1 MEYGFLSR
9 AGKFLQEQTKRRRW
23 MMIFLCLATGVTLGT
38 LGFLKLYG
46 QAMTHKVKMLDCQY
60 EVHEH
65 TEDCYEENEDGEE
78 VLVCGMADYVIHVHN
93 DDCYDQKGNL
103 VCQLSEH
110 ELHEHDDSCWEE
122 EEVLIC
128 GEEESEGSAAEVEEA
143 GTADDA
149 EQTAEP
155 AEDSQEP
162 EAEEKSGS
170 DAETVKELACEK
182 EEHKHDDSCYADGA
196 GCDKEEHTHGD
207 SCYEKTEELVCDA
220 AEHTHD
226 DSCYT
231 AGESELTC
239 EESEHEHGDDCYDE
253 EGNLVCEESE
263 HTHGDGCY
271 SEGGSELTCEMEE
284 HTHGDGCYEVT
295 ETLVCETEEHEH
307 DDSCAAESELVCEI
321 EEHEHDDSCYV
332 ETETEAEPEQKE
344 TSEPAEESK
353 TEEDTKT
360 EAPAESGEEA
370 EEGHTHTDDCYETQE
385 VLTCGEL
392 ELHTHDADPES
403 ETCCYTEDCF
413 DEEGNLIEGSRP
425 SCGLLQLEE
434 HIHTEECFKV
444 AELTPEEIAAL
455 NGGATLHVHTDEC
468 YDEEGNL
475 ICGHEVTHL
484 HQLEC
489 YDEDGNLICGFGGE
503 EQPKHE
509 HDAACYDEEG
519 NLICGNEDAKDHE
532 HDADCYDEEGNL
544 ICEYT
549 GVKDH
554 EHDANCYDEEGNLIC
569 GYEGVK
575 DHEHDASCYDILGE
589 LICGYEGVKDHV
601 HTEECYDEDGNLI
614 CGREVLEVYSQ
625 SKRFECDDYIVVARY
640 NEDAEIPEEAELL
653 VEQITPES
661 DGEHYAS
668 RETEYRA
675 MVEDEMAS
683 MRALL
688 KIGFYMEGEDGQ
700 TEVEPKTPVAVAV
713 QFLDEDGLA
722 EGKPI
727 TVIHFA
733 EEGTEKLDGSHAKDN
748 STTFKIDSFS
758 EIAIGYGPEEEI
770 KVNKNGTLHI
780 SNDFEFDADPFH
792 MVFHVEGDAKSIDG
806 SPVVVALPEEKKPE
820 DESALPGTEEPG
832 EGDALPEGDPA
843 DGEGELPEAEE
854 SVQPD
859 ADAAPE
865 VDADTEGDAAANPEG
880 DAATDGDA
888 AGNENVSSSQLNF
901 HVKSLDDDAELR
913 EALMSYLGEST
924 DEVNRNI
931 LHTISYGMTYGDVEL
946 DLSNCVVTA
955 EITLGTAA
963 PIAEG
968 GTPEGESFPEDGDVS
983 EPETAG
989 DEDVPEEAD
998 TEPTDDA
1005 DEPETADE
1013 GLTEGTENTDAASD
1027 DLPIAGDGQENT
1039 EPVSVISK
1047 KTAVVNEITE
1057 DKKEVQ
1063 AFKELLTDMDEETEI
1078 SVMAI
1083 GVSPTGQMNKLATMA
1098 VGEEQQ
1104 MDVSWN
1110 GGVMAIA
1117 DESTSNPIFTV
1128 QYYAYAQIMAT
1139 ENPGG
1144 ADVKAIRIIDT
1155 VQSGQDGVLNGAQ
1168 LPKNQSMP
1176 DTRNMYVK
1184 KSSDGPYTIGPT
1196 GAWHVYDPVY
1206 ISKDD
1211 IKSLTKIYT
1220 ADLYEFKEASGGLSH
1235 INKFAK
1241 EGLHYGLWEVWVTD
1255 DKTKVDSVKKEDW
1268 THVYKVQVTDD
1279 KIQADSE
1286 EKEDWTFVD
1295 EKTGETGKLTFL
1307 NDSTKEDEARAQGL
1321 IPITI
1326 TKDTVIRLVGRSNDD
1341 ENINY
1346 PARFYDYDITNGNPV
1361 EKNKE
1366 WDRVFTGINSLN
1378 NYQNKNKNDSTVV
1391 RYGFGNNNCGNTG
1404 LQNVYWPA
1412 GHANYSGNYT
1422 NYINRARTKTDGKS
1436 SLKSIIEKCSFGLT
1450 ESSLSNGYPVI
1461 KADAPDLFNPQAKV
1475 EGRTEVAGRSLNFS
1489 RDGDTY
1495 TLTSVT
1501 GSGACANNLN
1511 QFQLSADAA
1520 YGTKDESIGFPGDPV
1535 FTNQFWPMDNA
1546 PTFGDT
1552 KNGHDPKFGTDAQY
1566 TSYGLNA
1573 SDDKQEHN
1581 SFFGMTFDVE
1591 FNLTTDYVGPLN
1603 YYFFGDDD
1611 MWVFLEYPNGSTK
1624 LICDIGGVHQAA
1636 GEYVDL
1642 WNYIQKPEDNKT
1654 LESDKTQVT
1663 EKYKLKFFY
1672 TERGASG
1679 STCWMQ
1685 FTLPSVNAVPVIDYT
1700 GNVKSSLTLG
1710 KKVEGEPTNERFDFT
1725 IKFDGSADNI
1735 KLNTY
1740 PYEIRKT
1747 TDGTTEEP
1755 GELVESGDIRSGGTF
1770 KLGDGETIKV
1780 FNLPD
1785 GTTYK
1790 IEEKKYAGYI
1800 PGLTSSPEGTILKD
1814 QTVEGNIDW
1823 DRDDILGYINQEVE
1837 YNLPETGGPGPIWY
1851 MIAGAFFILL
1861 GTGLMYNKK
1870 FSERRV

>member
-332 ETETEAEPEQKE
+332 ETEMEAEPEQKE
-344 TSEPAEESK
+344 TSEPAEEPK

-444 AELTPEEIAAL
+444 AELTPEEIAAI

-532 HDADCYDEEGNL
+532 HDANCYDEEGNL

-549 GVKDH
+549 GVEDH
-554 EHDANCYDEEGNLIC
+554 EHDASCYDEEGNLIC

-601 HTEECYDEDGNLI
+601 HTEECYDENGNLI

-688 KIGFYMEGEDGQ
+688 KIGFYMGGEDGQ

-865 VDADTEGDAAANPEG
+865 GDADTEGDAAANPEG
-880 DAATDGDA
+880 DAAADGDA
-888 AGNENVSSSQLNF
+888 AGNENVPSPQLNF

-913 EALMSYLGEST
+913 EALMGYLGEST

-931 LHTISYGMTYGDVEL
+931 LHMISYQMTYGDVEL

-963 PIAEG
+963 PAAEG
-968 GTPEGESFPEDGDVS
+968 GAPEGESFPEDGDVT
-983 EPETAG
+983 EPEMVG
-989 DEDVPEEAD
+989 DADVPEESD
-998 TEPTDDA
+998 TEPTEDA
-1005 DEPETADE
+1005 DEPKTEDE

-1027 DLPIAGDGQENT
+1027 DSSAAGDGQENT
-1039 EPVSVISK
+1039 EPVSVTSK
-1047 KTAVVNEITE
+1047 STAVVNEITE

-1083 GVSPTGQMNKLATMA
+1083 GVSPAGQMNKLATMA

-1110 GGVMAIA
+1110 GGVMAFA
-1117 DESTSNPIFTV
+1117 DESTSNPTFIV
-1128 QYYAYAQIMAT
+1128 QYYAYVQKMPT
-1139 ENPGG
+1139 EDPGNG
-1144 ADVKAIRIIDT
+1144 AEAIKIIDT
-1155 VQSGQDGVLNGAQ
+1155 VQKGQDGVYGKAK
-1168 LPKNQSMP
+1168 LPGNTTINVNT

-1184 KSSDGPYTIGPT
+1184 ISDNQE
-1196 GAWHVYDPVY
+1196 GATWPAYDPVY
-1206 ISKDD
+1206 ISKDSTD
-1211 IKSLTKIYT
+1211 SLTKIYT
-1220 ADLYEFKEASGGLSH
+1220 ADLYPYREVASGLEH

-1241 EGLHYGLWEVWVTD
+1241 DGLNYDLFEVWVLKKGRDPESNNKD
-1255 DKTKVDSVKKEDW
+1255 DWDWYGGED
-1268 THVYKVQVTDD
+1268 
-1279 KIQADSE
+1279 I
-1286 EKEDWTFVD
+1286 
-1295 EKTGETGKLTFL
+1295 GKLVFRNNEVT
-1307 NDSTKEDEARAQGL
+1307 EDGKISVR
-1321 IPITI
+1321 I
-1326 TKDTVIRLVGRSNDD
+1326 TKDTVIRLVGRSND
-1341 ENINY
+1341 EKNKNY
-1346 PARFYDYDITNGNPV
+1346 PARFFDYD
-1361 EKNKE
+1361 
-1366 WDRVFTGINSLN
+1366 FTDGTAENRNLQGINNPLN
-1378 NYQNKNKNDSTVV
+1378 YRKDGDNVTTP
-1391 RYGFGNNNCGNTG
+1391 RYGFGNNSSGSTG
-1404 LQNVYWPA
+1404 LEQDVLGSA
-1412 GHANYSGNYT
+1412 GD
-1422 NYINRARTKTDGKS
+1422 YINQARRQSDGKTGA
-1436 SLKSIIEKCSFGLT
+1436 KTIIEKCHFGLV
-1450 ESSLSNGYPVI
+1450 ESALSKEGYPVI
-1461 KADAPDLFNPQAKV
+1461 KVNAPDLFNPQAKDV
-1475 EGRTEVAGRSLNFS
+1475 VGRTEIPGYSLNFD

-1495 TLTSVT
+1495 TLTSVE
-1501 GSGACANNLN
+1501 GAGNHAQNLD
-1511 QFQLSADAA
+1511 QFQKRPVTA
-1520 YGTKDESIGFPGDPV
+1520 YGTSDQIW
-1535 FTNQFWPMDNA
+1535 TNQFWPMDSA
-1546 PTFGDT
+1546 ATFGDT
-1552 KNGHDPKFGTDAQY
+1552 ANKHDPKFGRVVRTAVDKWGNVLKY
-1566 TSYGLNA
+1566 SVGDLVI
-1573 SDDKQEHN
+1573 SDDEQDHN
-1581 SFFGMTFDVE
+1581 SFFGMTFEVE
-1591 FNLTTDYVGPLN
+1591 FELTDDYVGPLN

-1642 WNYIQKPEDNKT
+1642 WNYIQKPEDNIT
-1654 LESDKTQVT
+1654 NTDNNSNGNNSNDMNNDNSNADESDQEDDRVKP
-1663 EKYKLKFFY
+1663 KYKLKFFY

-1700 GNVKSSLTLG
+1700 GNVKSTLTMG
-1710 KKVEGEPTNERFDFT
+1710 KTVTEDGKPVEGHTHVSGCYDADGKLICGKTESRRFDFT
-1725 IKFDGSADNI
+1725 ITFEGKAANI
-1735 KLNTY
+1735 ATNDY
-1740 PYEIRKT
+1740 PYRIKNA
-1747 TDGTTEEP
+1747 DGI
-1755 GELVESGDIRSGGTF
+1755 LVESGDIRSGGTF
-1770 KLGDGETIKV
+1770 KLGHGQTIEV

-1785 GTTYK
+1785 ETTYT
-1790 IEEKKYAGYI
+1790 IEEKNHAGYE
-1800 PGLTSSPEGTILKD
+1800 PGLGTGNTSGAIIKD

-1823 DRDDILGYINQEVE
+1823 DRDDVVDYINQTVE

>member
-103 VCQLSEH
+103 VCQLEEH

-128 GEEESEGSAAEVEEA
+128 GEEESEGSVAEVEEA
-143 GTADDA
+143 GTAEDA

-196 GCDKEEHTHGD
+196 GCDKEAHTHGD

-271 SEGGSELTCEMEE
+271 SEGGSELTCGMEE

-360 EAPAESGEEA
+360 EEPAESGEEA

-444 AELTPEEIAAL
+444 AELTPEEIAAI

-532 HDADCYDEEGNL
+532 HDANCYDEEGNL

-554 EHDANCYDEEGNLIC
+554 EHDASCYDEEGNLIC

-601 HTEECYDEDGNLI
+601 HTEECYDEEGNLI

-820 DESALPGTEEPG
+820 DGGALPGTEEPG

-843 DGEGELPEAEE
+843 DGEGELPETEE

-865 VDADTEGDAAANPEG
+865 GDADTEGDAAANPEG
-880 DAATDGDA
+880 DSAADGDA
-888 AGNENVSSSQLNF
+888 AGNENVPGPQLNF

-913 EALMSYLGEST
+913 EALMGYLGEST

-931 LHTISYGMTYGDVEL
+931 LHMISYQMTYGDVEL

-963 PIAEG
+963 PAAEG
-968 GTPEGESFPEDGDVS
+968 GAPEGESFPEDGDVT

-989 DEDVPEEAD
+989 DADVPEKSD

-1005 DEPETADE
+1005 DEPKTTDE

-1027 DLPIAGDGQENT
+1027 DPSADGDGQET
-1039 EPVSVISK
+1039 EEPVSVTSK
-1047 KTAVVNEITE
+1047 NTAVVTEITE

-1083 GVSPTGQMNKLATMA
+1083 GVSPAGQMNKLATMA

-1128 QYYAYAQIMAT
+1128 QYYAYAQIMPT
-1139 ENPGG
+1139 KDPGNG
-1144 ADVKAIRIIDT
+1144 AEAIKIIDT
-1155 VQSGQDGVLNGAQ
+1155 VKNGQDGVKGGAQ
-1168 LPKNQSMP
+1168 LPTNSSIP
-1176 DTRNMYVK
+1176 GTRNMYVK
-1184 KSSDGPYTIGPT
+1184 QSANQDGTT
-1196 GAWHVYDPVY
+1196 WTAYDPVY
-1206 ISKDD
+1206 ADKGSEG
-1211 IKSLTKIYT
+1211 SLTKIYT
-1220 ADLYEFKEASGGLSH
+1220 ADLYEFSKVSTDFLKY

-1241 EGLHYGLWEVWVTD
+1241 AGLNYDLYEVWVL
-1255 DKTKVDSVKKEDW
+1255 KEGRDP
-1268 THVYKVQVTDD
+1268 
-1279 KIQADSE
+1279 E
-1286 EKEDWTFVD
+1286 
-1295 EKTGETGKLTFL
+1295 
-1307 NDSTKEDEARAQGL
+1307 STKKDDWYWYRGEDINKLVFRNNDVTIEGE
-1321 IPITI
+1321 IPVRVTGS
-1326 TKDTVIRLVGRSNDD
+1326 TVIRLVGMSN
-1341 ENINY
+1341 ETKNKTY
-1346 PARFYDYDITNGNPV
+1346 PARFFDYDFTDGTAAGDLNDGTNGKKDANI
-1361 EKNKE
+1361 
-1366 WDRVFTGINSLN
+1366 TLQGINNPLN
-1378 NYQNKNKNDSTVV
+1378 YETDKAGNVIKP
-1391 RYGFGNNNCGNTG
+1391 RYGFGNNSSTGTTG
-1404 LQNVYWPA
+1404 LNTDQLDGYNINV
-1412 GHANYSGNYT
+1412 
-1422 NYINRARTKTDGKS
+1422 ARTPADT
-1436 SLKSIIEKCSFGLT
+1436 IIEKCSYGLVN
-1450 ESSLSNGYPVI
+1450 SSLSSEGYPVI
-1461 KADAPDLFNPQAKV
+1461 KANAPDLFNPQTENV
-1475 EGRTEVAGRSLNFS
+1475 VGREEVTGRQLNFN

-1495 TLTSVT
+1495 TLTSVV
-1501 GSGACANNLN
+1501 GSGAHAENLN
-1511 QFQLSADAA
+1511 RFQKMGPTWDK
-1520 YGTKDESIGFPGDPV
+1520 KDTV
-1535 FTNQFWPMDNA
+1535 WTNQFWPMDNA
-1546 PTFGDT
+1546 PSYGNETEGHESH
-1552 KNGHDPKFGTDAQY
+1552 NHDPKFGHVAWTDSAKNKH
-1566 TSYGLNA
+1566 SIGGLTK
-1573 SDDKQEHN
+1573 SDDDKDHN
-1581 SFFGMTFDVE
+1581 SFFGMSFEVE
-1591 FNLTTDYVGPLN
+1591 FKLTDDYTGPLN

-1611 MWVFLEYPNGSTK
+1611 MWVFLEHPDGKTE

-1642 WNYIQKPEDNKT
+1642 WNYIQKPEDTPELANPDEEEGERDT
-1654 LESDKTQVT
+1654 PE
-1663 EKYKLKFFY
+1663 YRLKFFY

-1700 GNVKSSLTLG
+1700 GNIKNTLKLG
-1710 KKVEGEPTNERFDFT
+1710 KTVEGESDRRFDFT
-1725 IKFDGSADNI
+1725 IEFSGTASNVAGND
-1735 KLNTY
+1735 Y
-1740 PYEIRKT
+1740 PYKITNEN
-1747 TDGTTEEP
+1747 
-1755 GELVESGDIRSGGTF
+1755 GEVIESGDIRSGGKF
-1770 KLGDGETIKV
+1770 KLGNGETIEV

-1785 GTTYK
+1785 DT
-1790 IEEKKYAGYI
+1790 KYSIKEQNHAGYE
-1800 PGLTSSPEGTILKD
+1800 PGLGDKTTDGTVIKNE
-1814 QTVEGNIDW
+1814 TIEGNIDY
-1823 DRDDILGYINQEVE
+1823 DRDDVVDYINQMVE

>member
-9 AGKFLQEQTKRRRW
+9 AGKFLQEQAKSRRGT
-23 MMIFLCLATGVTLGT
+23 MVFLCLAAGVTLGT

-65 TEDCYEENEDGEE
+65 TEDCYEENEDGEK
-78 VLVCGMADYVIHVHN
+78 VLICGLADYVIHVHN
-93 DDCYDQKGNL
+93 DDCYDQKGEL
-103 VCQLSEH
+103 VCQLEEH
-110 ELHEHDDSCWEE
+110 ELHEHDESCWEE
-122 EEVLIC
+122 EEILIC
-128 GEEESEGSAAEVEEA
+128 EEEESEGSAADGEEA
-143 GTADDA
+143 GTVEDA

-155 AEDSQEP
+155 AEDSQAP
-162 EAEEKSGS
+162 EAEEEESGS
-170 DAETVKELACEK
+170 NAETVKELACEK

-196 GCDKEEHTHGD
+196 GCEKEAHTHGD

-220 AEHTHD
+220 SEHTHD
-226 DSCYT
+226 DGCYSE
-231 AGESELTC
+231 GESELTC
-239 EESEHEHGDDCYDE
+239 EESEHTHDDGCYDE
-253 EGNLVCEESE
+253 EGNEVCGESE
-263 HTHGDGCY
+263 HTHDDGCY
-271 SEGGSELTCEMEE
+271 SKGESELTCGTEE

-344 TSEPAEESK
+344 TSEPAEEPK

-360 EAPAESGEEA
+360 EEPAESGEEA

-444 AELTPEEIAAL
+444 AELTPEEIAAI

-532 HDADCYDEEGNL
+532 HDANCYDEEGNL

-554 EHDANCYDEEGNLIC
+554 EHDANCYDEEGNLVC

-601 HTEECYDEDGNLI
+601 HTEECYDENGNLI

-748 STTFKIDSFS
+748 STSFKIDSFS

-832 EGDALPEGDPA
+832 EGDALPEENPV
-843 DGEGELPEAEE
+843 DGEGELPETDE

-859 ADAAPE
+859 ADAAPKS
-865 VDADTEGDAAANPEG
+865 DADTEGDAAANPEG
-880 DAATDGDA
+880 DAAADGDA
-888 AGNENVSSSQLNF
+888 AGNENVPSPQLNF

-913 EALMSYLGEST
+913 EALMGYLGEST

-968 GTPEGESFPEDGDVS
+968 GAPEGESFPEDGDVT

-989 DEDVPEEAD
+989 DADVPKEAD
-998 TEPTDDA
+998 TEPTEDA
-1005 DEPETADE
+1005 DEPKTADE
-1013 GLTEGTENTDAASD
+1013 GLTEGAENTDAASD
-1027 DLPIAGDGQENT
+1027 DSPAAGDGQENT
-1039 EPVSVISK
+1039 EPVSVTSK
-1047 KTAVVNEITE
+1047 NTAVVNEITE
-1057 DKKEVQ
+1057 DKEEVQ
-1063 AFKELLTDMDEETEI
+1063 AFKELVTDMDEETEI

-1083 GVSPTGQMNKLATMA
+1083 GVSPAGQMNKLATMV

-1104 MDVSWN
+1104 MNVSWN

-1117 DESTSNPIFTV
+1117 DETETNPVFTV
-1128 QYYAYAQIMAT
+1128 QYYAYAQIWEDTKPAT
-1139 ENPGG
+1139 GNV
-1144 ADVKAIRIIDT
+1144 AAINVIDT
-1155 VQSGQDGVLNGAQ
+1155 SATGNGTNKAV
-1168 LPKNQSMP
+1168 LPKNGTLP
-1176 DTRNMYVK
+1176 KTRSMYVK
-1184 KSSDGPYTIGPT
+1184 SANKSASYPNAQKFGNN
-1196 GAWHVYDPVY
+1196 
-1206 ISKDD
+1206 KDTPLNWEIYEPLYKEGND
-1211 IKSLTKIYT
+1211 SLTKIYT
-1220 ADLYEFKEASGGLSH
+1220 ADRYRYVAAHELKNV
-1235 INKFAK
+1235 NKFAMA
-1241 EGLHYGLWEVWVTD
+1241 GLNYDLYEVWVL
-1255 DKTKVDSVKKEDW
+1255 KAGKEAGSENREDW
-1268 THVYKVQVTDD
+1268 EIYPKGTFN
-1279 KIQADSE
+1279 E
-1286 EKEDWTFVD
+1286 EQR
-1295 EKTGETGKLTFL
+1295 KTMLDNLKFTNRVESVSD
-1307 NDSTKEDEARAQGL
+1307 NVIL
-1321 IPITI
+1321 I
-1326 TKDTVIRLVGRSNDD
+1326 DNNTVLRLVGQSNEGSYNNDV
-1341 ENINY
+1341 
-1346 PARFYDYDITNGNPV
+1346 RFLDYDITARITDTKV
-1361 EKNKE
+1361 ETKRE
-1366 WDRVFTGINSLN
+1366 GINSAK
-1378 NYQNKNKNDSTVV
+1378 NYTAQTQRLS
-1391 RYGFGNNNCGNTG
+1391 FGNNNNGVEHLDTDKLNG
-1404 LQNVYWPA
+1404 YNINF
-1412 GHANYSGNYT
+1412 ANAAKNY
-1422 NYINRARTKTDGKS
+1422 K
-1436 SLKSIIEKCSFGLT
+1436 IIEKCSYGLAKS
-1450 ESSLSNGYPVI
+1450 ELKDGYPVLNVNS
-1461 KADAPDLFNPQAKV
+1461 PDLFNPNVKQIGKTPV
-1475 EGRTEVAGRSLNFS
+1475 SGFSLDFLRN
-1489 RDGDTY
+1489 GDTY
-1495 TLTSVT
+1495 TLTSVK
-1501 GSGACANNLN
+1501 GSGISNLQN
-1511 QFQLSADAA
+1511 FQKSGKA
-1520 YGTKDESIGFPGDPV
+1520 YAPLGVPDSQKDQIW
-1535 FTNQFWPMDNA
+1535 TNQFWPMDYA
-1546 PTFGDT
+1546 STFGAA
-1552 KNGHDPKFGTDAQY
+1552 GHDPKFGHGEEIARTDGGY
-1566 TSYGLNA
+1566 LIA
-1573 SDDKQEHN
+1573 SDDGENHN
-1581 SFFGMTFDVE
+1581 SFFGMNFAVE
-1591 FNLTTDYVGPLN
+1591 FKLTDDYTGPLN

-1611 MWVFLEYPNGSTK
+1611 MWVYLEHPDGK
-1624 LICDIGGVHQAA
+1624 VDLVCDIGGVHQAA

-1642 WNYIQKPEDNKT
+1642 WDYIGKPEEGNKPIIGEENST
-1654 LESDKTQVT
+1654 TRIGSDATNERG
-1663 EKYKLKFFY
+1663 EKYYLRFFY

-1685 FTLPSVNAVPVIDYT
+1685 FTLPSVNAVPLTEYNGDCKSTLKMSKTIDGPAT
-1700 GNVKSSLTLG
+1700 DEEFT
-1710 KKVEGEPTNERFDFT
+1710 FT
-1725 IKFDGSADNI
+1725 IEFIDSDNNATRDNYAYQI
-1735 KLNTY
+1735 VDDKD
-1740 PYEIRKT
+1740 E
-1747 TDGTTEEP
+1747 
-1755 GELVESGDIRSGGTF
+1755 VVSSGNIATGGTF
-1770 KLGDGETIKV
+1770 KLKNEQSIIIRNLGDGTKYTIKEAEYDGYE
-1780 FNLPD
+1780 PD
-1785 GTTYK
+1785 IGQST
-1790 IEEKKYAGYI
+1790 
-1800 PGLTSSPEGTILKD
+1800 EGVILKD
-1814 QTVEGNIDW
+1814 QMVEGTIDW
-1823 DRDDILGYINQEVE
+1823 KRDDVVDYINKSVP

>member
-196 GCDKEEHTHGD
+196 GCDKEAHTHGD

-344 TSEPAEESK
+344 TSEPAEEPK

-434 HIHTEECFKV
+434 HIHAEECFKTV
-444 AELTPEEIAAL
+444 ELTPEEIAAI

-509 HDAACYDEEG
+509 HDATCYDEEG

-554 EHDANCYDEEGNLIC
+554 EHDASCYDEEGNLIC

-601 HTEECYDEDGNLI
+601 HTEECYDEEGNLI

-770 KVNKNGTLHI
+770 RVNKNGTLHI

-865 VDADTEGDAAANPEG
+865 GDADTEGDAAANPEG

-888 AGNENVSSSQLNF
+888 AGNENVPSPQLNF

-913 EALMSYLGEST
+913 EALMDYLGEST

-931 LHTISYGMTYGDVEL
+931 LHTISYQMTYGDVEL

-955 EITLGTAA
+955 KITLGTAVSA
-963 PIAEG
+963 AEG
-968 GTPEGESFPEDGDVS
+968 GAPEGESFPEDGDVT

-989 DEDVPEEAD
+989 DADIPEESD

-1005 DEPETADE
+1005 DEPKTADE
-1013 GLTEGTENTDAASD
+1013 GLTEGAENADAASD
-1027 DLPIAGDGQENT
+1027 DPSAAGDGQENE
-1039 EPVSVISK
+1039 EPVSVTSK
-1047 KTAVVNEITE
+1047 NTAVVTEITE

-1083 GVSPTGQMNKLATMA
+1083 GVSPAGQMNKLATMA

-1110 GGVMAIA
+1110 SGVMAIA
-1117 DESTSNPIFTV
+1117 DEARIEQIFTV
-1128 QYYAYAQIMAT
+1128 QYYTYLPIAAREET
-1139 ENPGG
+1139 VPSG
-1144 ADVKAIRIIDT
+1144 AKGIPIIDT
-1155 VQSGQDGVLNGAQ
+1155 SADANGGKAKV
-1168 LPKNQSMP
+1168 PKNGVTP
-1176 DTRNMYVK
+1176 VLTNLIVADTGVK
-1184 KSSDGPYTIGPT
+1184 GPIDNFHEVK
-1196 GAWHVYDPVY
+1196 AEN
-1206 ISKDD
+1206 
-1211 IKSLTKIYT
+1211 SLKKIYK
-1220 ADLYEFKEASGGLSH
+1220 DQEFDFAYYPKLENF
-1235 INKFAK
+1235 NKFAV
-1241 EGLHYGLWEVWVTD
+1241 EYNHYDLKEVWVLKENKSPESENRD
-1255 DKTKVDSVKKEDW
+1255 DWDIYSNPEQLEFT
-1268 THVYKVQVTDD
+1268 
-1279 KIQADSE
+1279 
-1286 EKEDWTFVD
+1286 
-1295 EKTGETGKLTFL
+1295 
-1307 NDSTKEDEARAQGL
+1307 NDSKYAEDHPTNAVFVEQG
-1321 IPITI
+1321 
-1326 TKDTVIRLVGRSNDD
+1326 TVIRLVSESNTGGA
-1341 ENINY
+1341 NY
-1346 PARFYDYDITNGNPV
+1346 NAVFYDYDITDGKVYSDSKLTTPG
-1361 EKNKE
+1361 
-1366 WDRVFTGINSLN
+1366 DRNSTEALYANTNRQGINAAG
-1378 NYQNKNKNDSTVV
+1378 NYKTPDQEPN
-1391 RYGFGNNNCGNTG
+1391 YGFGNFNVGGTG
-1404 LQNVYWPA
+1404 LNNDRYQEYF
-1412 GHANYSGNYT
+1412 
-1422 NYINRARTKTDGKS
+1422 INRSTQHNDSNGK
-1436 SLKSIIEKCSFGLT
+1436 KAYEGCSFGIVGSQLDS
-1450 ESSLSNGYPVI
+1450 EMLPVFNM
-1461 KADAPDLFNPQAKV
+1461 DAPKIFGPEPQTGKTIV
-1475 EGRTEVAGRSLNFS
+1475 PGYSLDFK
-1489 RDGDTY
+1489 REGDTY
-1495 TLTSVT
+1495 TLTSVNDGT
-1501 GSGACANNLN
+1501 DTTKNLDLFQSRERWGGGLLWTNN
-1511 QFQLSADAA
+1511 FWAMDTSKDT
-1520 YGTKDESIGFPGDPV
+1520 YGTDGHDLK
-1535 FTNQFWPMDNA
+1535 
-1546 PTFGDT
+1546 FGD
-1552 KNGHDPKFGTDAQY
+1552 KNQV
-1566 TSYGLNA
+1566 SLRNA
-1573 SDDKQEHN
+1573 VGKDLEVTFPTGDDKKDHN
-1581 SFFGMTFDVE
+1581 SYFGMQFAVE
-1591 FNLTTDYVGPLN
+1591 FTLTEDYLGPLN

-1611 MWVFLEYPNGSTK
+1611 MWVFLDGK
-1624 LICDIGGVHQAA
+1624 LICDIGGVHSSSGA
-1636 GEYVDL
+1636 YVDL
-1642 WNYIQKPEDNKT
+1642 WDYIDQGDENKHE
-1654 LESDKTQVT
+1654 LR
-1663 EKYKLKFFY
+1663 FFY

-1685 FTLPSVNAVPVIDYT
+1685 FTLPSVNTVPINYPTGSVKNTLTVSKSVTGADTDQKFEFGIDFYDKDSNKELINYYAYT
-1700 GNVKSSLTLG
+1700 IEN
-1710 KKVEGEPTNERFDFT
+1710 
-1725 IKFDGSADNI
+1725 SAKEIIESGNI
-1735 KLNTY
+1735 KTGGSFFLGN
-1740 PYEIRKT
+1740 
-1747 TDGTTEEP
+1747 
-1755 GELVESGDIRSGGTF
+1755 GDSIIIT
-1770 KLGDGETIKV
+1770 
-1780 FNLPD
+1780 NLPD
-1785 GTTYK
+1785 GAKYVVKEKEYSGYESEINGTVEKDRTT
-1790 IEEKKYAGYI
+1790 
-1800 PGLTSSPEGTILKD
+1800 
-1814 QTVEGNIDW
+1814 EGNIDW
-1823 DRDDILGYINQEVE
+1823 TKDDVESYINKSLP

-1870 FSERRV
+1870 FSERRE